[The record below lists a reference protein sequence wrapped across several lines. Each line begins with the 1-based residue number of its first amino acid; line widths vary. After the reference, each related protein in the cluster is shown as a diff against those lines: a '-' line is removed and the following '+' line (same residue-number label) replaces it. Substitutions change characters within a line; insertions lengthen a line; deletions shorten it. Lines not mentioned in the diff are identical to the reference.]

1 LADPT
6 RQYTHTPDELEDA
19 TLTYCWQSRTYQC
32 RIRVHF
38 QRLKWGGGVV
48 ALGLHNY
55 VGHFESYVLNDI
67 VILSA
72 KGRMHAAAKGK
83 KKFCEHL

>member
-1 LADPT
+1 M
-6 RQYTHTPDELEDA
+6 
-19 TLTYCWQSRTYQC
+19 
-32 RIRVHF
+32 
-38 QRLKWGGGVV
+38 

-83 KKFCEHL
+83 KKICEHL